1 MRGAKPVRE
10 RITHDIPTDLVDP
23 EPQVREHFDEESLLA
38 LAMTV
43 KVAGVQQPITVLRV
57 GERYRIVT
65 GERRWRAAK
74 MAGLTAIPAIL
85 MEGELSEAEII
96 ELQLIENCAR
106 EDLNPAEKAKAY
118 DRLMKATNRPA
129 AEIAR
134 RVGTSPATV
143 SKLTS
148 LLLLAPEI
156 LEQVQEGR
164 IPYSSAYVLATVG
177 DVAEQHRLA
186 REVLD
191 GRLTRDRLIAETK
204 VIKPGR
210 AVISTNKRQRTPR
223 ERVVIKLDGG
233 GSISV
238 SAPALSVEALTEWFS
253 QLAERIRV
261 AGADGRPLAEVVKCV
276 SSNGK

>member
-1 MRGAKPVRE
+1 MPE
-10 RITHDIPTDLVDP
+10 RIIQDLPIDLVDP

-74 MAGLTAIPAIL
+74 TAGLTIIPAIVI
-85 MEGELSEAEII
+85 EGELSEAEII

-118 DRLMKATNRPA
+118 DRLMKTTNRPA

-143 SKLTS
+143 SKVTS

-156 LEQVQEGR
+156 LEHVQESR
-164 IPYSSAYVLATVG
+164 IPYSTAYELARIG
-177 DVAEQHRLA
+177 DVAEQRRLA
-186 REVLD
+186 KEVLE

-204 VIKPGR
+204 AAKAGR
-210 AVISTNKRQRTPR
+210 PAPRTSTRQRTAR
-223 ERVVIKLDGG
+223 ERVVIRLGEG
-233 GSISV
+233 RSVAV
-238 SAPALSVEALTEWFS
+238 SAPTLTVDSVVTWFMD
-253 QLAERIRV
+253 LAEQLRH
-261 AGADGRPLAEVVKCV
+261 AGADGRPLTEVAR
-276 SSNGK
+276 SISGNGK

>member
-1 MRGAKPVRE
+1 MNARTIE
-10 RITHDIPTDLVDP
+10 QIPTELVDA
-23 EPQVREHFDEESLLA
+23 EPQVRERFDEESLLA

-43 KVAGVQQPITVLRV
+43 KVAGVQQPITVRPLDD
-57 GERYRIVT
+57 RYQIIT

-74 MAGLTAIPAIL
+74 LAGLTTIPAMIVD
-85 MEGELSEAEII
+85 GELSEAEII

-118 DRLMKATNRPA
+118 DRLMKATSRPA

-143 SKLTS
+143 SKVTS

-156 LEQVQEGR
+156 LEHVQAGR
-164 IPYSSAYVLATVG
+164 IPYSSAYELAKLG
-177 DVAEQHRLA
+177 DATEQRRLA
-186 REVLD
+186 KEVLD
-191 GRLTRDRLIAETK
+191 GRLTRDRLVAETK
-204 VIKPGR
+204 AVKAGR
-210 AVISTNKRQRTPR
+210 PAARTNKRQRVAR
-223 ERVVIKLDGG
+223 QRVVIKLGEG
-233 GSISV
+233 RSVAV
-238 SAPALSVEALTEWFS
+238 SAPTLSVDSVVTWFID
-253 QLAERIRV
+253 LAEQLKH

>member
-1 MRGAKPVRE
+1 MPKRTVQDLP
-10 RITHDIPTDLVDP
+10 IDLVDP

-38 LAMTV
+38 LAMTI
-43 KVAGVQQPITVLRV
+43 KVVGVQQPITVRRV
-57 GERYRIVT
+57 GERYRIIA

-74 MAGLTAIPAIL
+74 MAGLTTIPSIV

-129 AEIAR
+129 AEIAK

-143 SKLTS
+143 SKVTS

-156 LEQVQEGR
+156 LEDVQEGR
-164 IPYSSAYVLATVG
+164 IPYSTAYELAKLG
-177 DVAEQHRLA
+177 DVTEQRRLA
-186 REVLD
+186 QEVLD

-204 VIKPGR
+204 ASKAGR
-210 AVISTNKRQRTPR
+210 AITRSSKRQRTPR
-223 ERVVIKLDGG
+223 ERVVIRLGDGR
-233 GSISV
+233 SVAV
-238 SAPALSVEALTEWFS
+238 SAPTLTVDSVVTWLMD
-253 QLAERIRV
+253 LAEQLRH
-261 AGADGRPLAEVVKCV
+261 AGADGRPLAEVAR
-276 SSNGK
+276 SISGNGK

>member
-1 MRGAKPVRE
+1 MAKRTVQDLP
-10 RITHDIPTDLVDP
+10 IDLVDP

-43 KVAGVQQPITVLRV
+43 KVVGVQQPITVRRV
-57 GERYRIVT
+57 GERYRIIA

-74 MAGLTAIPAIL
+74 MAGLTTIPSIV

-129 AEIAR
+129 AEIAK

-143 SKLTS
+143 SKVTS

-156 LEQVQEGR
+156 LEHVQEGR
-164 IPYSSAYVLATVG
+164 IPYSTAYELAKLG
-177 DVAEQHRLA
+177 DVTEQRRLA
-186 REVLD
+186 QEVLE
-191 GRLTRDRLIAETK
+191 GRLTRDRLVAETK
-204 VIKPGR
+204 AVKAGR
-210 AVISTNKRQRTPR
+210 TIARTTQRQRTPR
-223 ERVVIKLDGG
+223 ERVVIKLEGG

-253 QLAERIRV
+253 QLAERIRL
-261 AGADGRPLAEVVKCV
+261 AGADGRPLADVVKDL
-276 SSNGK
+276 SSNGQ

>member
-1 MRGAKPVRE
+1 MPKRTVQDLPIE
-10 RITHDIPTDLVDP
+10 LVDP

-43 KVAGVQQPITVLRV
+43 KIVGVQQPITVRRV
-57 GERYRIVT
+57 GDRYRIIA

-74 MAGLTAIPAIL
+74 LAGLATIPAIV

-143 SKLTS
+143 SKVTS

-156 LEQVQEGR
+156 LEHVQAGR
-164 IPYSSAYVLATVG
+164 IPYSSAYELAKLG
-177 DVAEQHRLA
+177 DVTEQRRLA
-186 REVLD
+186 KEVLD
-191 GRLTRDRLIAETK
+191 GRLTRDRLVAETK
-204 VIKPGR
+204 AVKAGR
-210 AVISTNKRQRTPR
+210 PAPRVSTRQRVAR
-223 ERVVIKLDGG
+223 ERIVIRLGEG
-233 GSISV
+233 RSVAV
-238 SAPALSVEALTEWFS
+238 SAPTLSVESVVTWFID
-253 QLAERIRV
+253 LAEQLRH